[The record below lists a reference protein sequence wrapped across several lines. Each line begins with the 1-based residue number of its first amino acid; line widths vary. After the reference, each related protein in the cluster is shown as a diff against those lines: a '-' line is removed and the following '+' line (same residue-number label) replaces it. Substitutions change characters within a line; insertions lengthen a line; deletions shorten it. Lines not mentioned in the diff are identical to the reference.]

1 MRCTIDGREFEF
13 SEKESFYELI
23 KNNFRNNAEDIVAVK
38 IAEESQGAAL
48 DLSEIPEDGRSYELI
63 KSDSQEGI
71 EILRHSASHLMAAA
85 VKELF
90 RGAKVGIGPAIE
102 NGFYYDFDIEG
113 TFSPEDL
120 EKIEEKMKE
129 LASKKIPFE
138 RVIVKKE
145 EAKKLFE
152 ELGEKYKVELIEEIE
167 DDTVSLYRTGEFVD
181 LCRGPHVPH
190 TGYIKAFKLLSTAG
204 AYWRGDEKNPM
215 LQRIYGTAFPTK
227 EELKSYLSFL
237 EEAQKR
243 DHRVLGKELELFSF
257 HEEAGPGLVF
267 YHPKGAI
274 LREIIE
280 NFIKSECKKRGY
292 LPLVTPHVLKGDL
305 WRISGHSD
313 YYRENMF
320 YLEIDERE
328 YAVKPMNCP
337 GHILIYKSKPRSY
350 REMPLRFY
358 ELGTVYR
365 YERSGVLHGLLRV
378 RGFTQDDAHIFCT
391 PDQIEQ
397 EVENIL
403 DFSFYVLK
411 TFGFD
416 DFSVKL
422 STRPEKFVGSLE
434 IWEKAEGAL
443 RKALEDKNI
452 PYEVDPGE
460 GVFYGPKI
468 DIKLKDVLGR
478 EWQATTVQVDFNI
491 PERFDITYAGPD
503 NKPHR
508 PVMIH
513 RAIMGSLERFMG
525 ALIEHFGGAFPLW
538 LAPVQMVIIPI
549 ADRHLEYAEKV
560 YGRLYDEGFRVELD
574 GKAESVNR
582 KIRYH
587 QKQKVPYMLV
597 VGDREAQTGSVA
609 VRHRT
614 SGDLGPKSLEEFI
627 IGAKREAQDREI
639 R

>member
-1 MRCTIDGREFEF
+1 MNRVNINGKLIDFEG
-13 SEKESFYELI
+13 SKTLKELIEKNFDSQILKEVIACKKSDGELIDLNQKAENGEIYELI
-23 KNNFRNNAEDIVAVK
+23 SVNSK
-38 IAEESQGAAL
+38 
-48 DLSEIPEDGRSYELI
+48 
-63 KSDSQEGI
+63 EGL
-71 EILRHSASHLMAAA
+71 EILRHSTSHVLASA

-90 RGAKVGIGPAIE
+90 PHAKLGIGPSIE
-102 NGFYYDFDIEG
+102 NGFYYDFDVPQAF
-113 TFSPEDL
+113 TPEDL
-120 EKIEEKMKE
+120 KLIEKKMKE
-129 LASKKIPFE
+129 LASKNIPFLRE
-138 RVIVKKE
+138 EISKE
-145 EAKKLFE
+145 EVYKIFK
-152 ELGEKYKVELIEEIE
+152 ELGETYKLELLDDIEEE
-167 DDTVSLYRTGEFVD
+167 TVSIYKTGDFID

-190 TGYIKAFKLLSTAG
+190 TGYIKAFKLLSSSG

-215 LQRIYGTAFPTK
+215 LQRIYGTAFPTE
-227 EELKSYLSFL
+227 EELKNYLQFL

-243 DHRVLGKELELFSF
+243 DHRVLGRELELFSF
-257 HEEAGPGLVF
+257 YEEAGPGLVF

-274 LREIIE
+274 VREIIE
-280 NFIKSECKKRGY
+280 NFIKEECKKRGY
-292 LPLVTPHVLKGDL
+292 QPLVTPHVLKGDL
-305 WRISGHSD
+305 WKISGHSD

-350 REMPLRFY
+350 KEMPLRFY

-391 PDQIEQ
+391 PEQIEE

-416 DFSVKL
+416 DFTVNL
-422 STRPEKFVGSLE
+422 STRPEKYVGTLE
-434 IWEKAEGAL
+434 IWEKAESAL

-452 PYEVDPGE
+452 DYKIDPGE

-478 EWQATTVQVDFNI
+478 EWQATTIQVDFNI
-491 PERFDITYAGPD
+491 PERFDLVYWGAD
-503 NKPHR
+503 NKHHR

-513 RAIMGSLERFMG
+513 RAIMGSLERFLG
-525 ALIEHFGGAFPLW
+525 ALIEHYGGAFPLW
-538 LAPVQMVIIPI
+538 LAPVQMAVIPI
-549 ADRHLEYAEKV
+549 ADRHIDYAKEVTKK
-560 YGRLYDEGFRVELD
+560 LSEAGFRVELD
-574 GKAESVNR
+574 LKAESVNK

-587 QKQKVPYMLV
+587 QKQKVPYMLI
-597 VGDREAQTGSVA
+597 VGDREKESGTVA
-609 VRHRT
+609 VRHRFK
-614 SGDLGPKSLEEFI
+614 GDLGPMLLDAFI
-627 IGAKREAQDREI
+627 EKATNEI
-639 R
+639 KERVAE

>member
-1 MRCTIDGREFEF
+1 MRCIIDGREFEF

-38 IAEESQGAAL
+38 IAEESQGEAL

-102 NGFYYDFDIEG
+102 NGFYYDFDVEG

-120 EKIEEKMKE
+120 EKIEEKMKD

-138 RVIVKKE
+138 KVIVKKE

-152 ELGEKYKVELIEEIE
+152 ELGEKYKVELIEEIK

-227 EELKSYLSFL
+227 EALKSYLSFL

-549 ADRHLEYAEKV
+549 ADRHLEYAERV
-560 YGRLYDEGFRVELD
+560 YSRLYDEGFRVELD
-574 GKAESVNR
+574 SKAESVNR

-627 IGAKREAQDREI
+627 FEAKREAQDKEI